1 MEPGEALP
9 GRQRRRALRRRAR
22 PGRGAGLRGQ
32 ARLSSGRGLREPDA
46 PRAGDGRAGARGDH
60 DSASTAAGPPRA
72 LARRV
77 GGTHG
82 GRGPRPRG
90 GSVSRVGPR
99 PARLPAA
106 RRRSAAGG
114 LRPGA
119 ARHRPDRRAPSTRR
133 RRAGRRARR
142 RDQRLSLPPAGRL
155 VQRALAAP
163 HRQRLADDRE
173 ASAPR
178 VRQRHRPSSAEPAVH
193 VVRYLGGGG
202 RPSLRKP
209 HFALGAPHP
218 RRGSRIVTVLLA
230 LFGGMALLLYGIR
243 LSGEALQRALG
254 GRLRGLLPGLSRNR
268 VLAVV
273 SGAAIPAI
281 IQSSA
286 ATTLMLIGFVAA
298 GLMTFR
304 QTLGVILGADIGTTF
319 TVQLIAFRVTD
330 YSPLLVGLGFTT
342 TFVAR
347 RRVLKDVRQALLGLR
362 LLFLG
367 LKLILDNA
375 RTLKASP
382 IAFNLLGVALVFP
395 FLGPFTT
402 VVASTAAEPARQIAN
417 AHTLFNIGISLVFLP
432 FTPWASRAIESLVP
446 DAQEGDSPFRAR
458 YLDERALEQPA
469 LAFGQATREAL
480 RMADVV
486 QGMLRDVPV
495 VFASDNAELLE
506 DVSRRDDQADFL
518 EREIKLFL
526 TRLGRAAMG
535 PDLSRKEIALI
546 SLIGNLENIGD
557 IIDKN
562 LMELARKKLYQ
573 GRRFSDQ
580 GLAEIQEFHGLV
592 GKNLERAIA
601 AFAANDR
608 GLAQEVLDQ
617 RPVVRHR
624 ERDLRESHLGR
635 LRAGLAE
642 SIETS
647 EIHLDVLTNL
657 KRVSSHVSAL
667 AISILEE
674 V

>member
-32 ARLSSGRGLREPDA
+32 ARLSGGRGLREPDA

-60 DSASTAAGPPRA
+60 DPASTAAGPPRA

-178 VRQRHRPSSAEPAVH
+178 VRQRHRPSSADPALH

-230 LFGGMALLLYGIR
+230 LFGGV
-243 LSGEALQRALG
+243 ALQRALG
-254 GRLRGLLPGLSRNR
+254 GRLRSLLTGLSRNR
-268 VLAVV
+268 ILAVV
-273 SGAAIPAI
+273 SGAAITAI

-347 RRVLKDVRQALLGLR
+347 RRVLKDVGQALLGLG

-375 RTLKASP
+375 GTLKASP
-382 IAFNLLGVALVFP
+382 LAVDLLDAVANNPVVGVLAGAVFSALVTSSAAT
-395 FLGPFTT
+395 LGLT
-402 VVASTAAEPARQIAN
+402 
-417 AHTLFNIGISLVFLP
+417 
-432 FTPWASRAIESLVP
+432 
-446 DAQEGDSPFRAR
+446 
-458 YLDERALEQPA
+458 
-469 LAFGQATREAL
+469 LAFAH
-480 RMADVV
+480 
-486 QGMLRDVPV
+486 
-495 VFASDNAELLE
+495 
-506 DVSRRDDQADFL
+506 
-518 EREIKLFL
+518 
-526 TRLGRAAMG
+526 
-535 PDLSRKEIALI
+535 
-546 SLIGNLENIGD
+546 
-557 IIDKN
+557 
-562 LMELARKKLYQ
+562 
-573 GRRFSDQ
+573 Q
-580 GLAEIQEFHGLV
+580 GL
-592 GKNLERAIA
+592 
-601 AFAANDR
+601 
-608 GLAQEVLDQ
+608 
-617 RPVVRHR
+617 
-624 ERDLRESHLGR
+624 LR
-635 LRAGLAE
+635 
-642 SIETS
+642 
-647 EIHLDVLTNL
+647 
-657 KRVSSHVSAL
+657 
-667 AISILEE
+667 
-674 V
+674 

>member
-32 ARLSSGRGLREPDA
+32 ARLSGGRGLREPDA

-60 DSASTAAGPPRA
+60 DPASTAAGPPRA

-254 GRLRGLLPGLSRNR
+254 GRLRSLLTGLSRNR
-268 VLAVV
+268 ILAVV
-273 SGAAIPAI
+273 SGAAITAI

-330 YSPLLVGLGFTT
+330 AAPLLIGLGFTT

-347 RRVLKDVRQALLGLR
+347 RRVLKDVGQALLGLG

-375 RTLKASP
+375 GTLKASP
-382 IAFNLLGVALVFP
+382 LAVDLLDAVANNPVVGVLAGAVFSALVTSSAATLGLTLAFAHQGLLSLLGAVAVVLGANIGTCVTALTASIGAGAEAKRVAVAHIAFKLLGVALVFP

-417 AHTLFNIGISLVFLP
+417 AHTLFNIGISLAFLP
-432 FTPWASRAIESLVP
+432 FTPWAARAIESLVP
-446 DAQEGDSPFRAR
+446 DTQEGDSPFRTR
-458 YLDERALEQPA
+458 YLDERAGAERAVA
-469 LAFGQATREAL
+469 LLSVRHERFDRPRRPRREGQERK
-480 RMADVV
+480 ADADIEERVGV
-486 QGMLRDVPV
+486 RDL
-495 VFASDNAELLE
+495 A
-506 DVSRRDDQADFL
+506 RRLGGGGRHHGGERAD
-518 EREIKLFL
+518 EREDERDPEELEGDVGDGHALGLGARADRRREGGEDRKS
-526 TRLGRAAMG
+526 TRL
-535 PDLSRKEIALI
+535 
-546 SLIGNLENIGD
+546 N
-557 IIDKN
+557 
-562 LMELARKKLYQ
+562 
-573 GRRFSDQ
+573 
-580 GLAEIQEFHGLV
+580 
-592 GKNLERAIA
+592 
-601 AFAANDR
+601 
-608 GLAQEVLDQ
+608 
-617 RPVVRHR
+617 
-624 ERDLRESHLGR
+624 
-635 LRAGLAE
+635 
-642 SIETS
+642 
-647 EIHLDVLTNL
+647 
-657 KRVSSHVSAL
+657 SSHS
-667 AISILEE
+667 SPSR
-674 V
+674 

>member
-32 ARLSSGRGLREPDA
+32 ARLSGGRGLREPDA
-46 PRAGDGRAGARGDH
+46 PRAGDGRARARGDH
-60 DSASTAAGPPRA
+60 DPASTAAGPPRA

-82 GRGPRPRG
+82 GRAPRPRG

-254 GRLRGLLPGLSRNR
+254 GRLRSLLTGLSRNR
-268 VLAVV
+268 ILAVV
-273 SGAAIPAI
+273 SGAAITALVT
-281 IQSSA
+281 SSA
-286 ATTLMLIGFVAA
+286 ATLGLTLAFAHQGLLSLLGAVAVVLGANIGTCVTALTASIGSSAEAKRVAVA
-298 GLMTFR
+298 HIAFKI
-304 QTLGVILGADIGTTF
+304 LGV
-319 TVQLIAFRVTD
+319 V
-330 YSPLLVGLGFTT
+330 
-342 TFVAR
+342 
-347 RRVLKDVRQALLGLR
+347 
-362 LLFLG
+362 
-367 LKLILDNA
+367 
-375 RTLKASP
+375 
-382 IAFNLLGVALVFP
+382 LVFP
-395 FLGPFTT
+395 FIGPFTD
-402 VVASTAAEPARQIAN
+402 VVARTAADPARQIAN
-417 AHTLFNIGISLVFLP
+417 AHTLFNIGISLAFLP
-432 FTPWASRAIESLVP
+432 FTPWASRAVESLVP
-446 DAQEGDSPFRAR
+446 DAPEGDSPFRAR
-458 YLDERALEQPA
+458 YLDERALETPA
-469 LAFGQATREAL
+469 LALGQATREAL

-486 QGMLRDVPV
+486 QAMLRDVPV
-495 VFASDNAELLE
+495 VFASDYQVLLE
-506 DVSRRDDQADFL
+506 
-518 EREIKLFL
+518 
-526 TRLGRAAMG
+526 
-535 PDLSRKEIALI
+535 
-546 SLIGNLENIGD
+546 
-557 IIDKN
+557 
-562 LMELARKKLYQ
+562 
-573 GRRFSDQ
+573 
-580 GLAEIQEFHGLV
+580 
-592 GKNLERAIA
+592 
-601 AFAANDR
+601 
-608 GLAQEVLDQ
+608 
-617 RPVVRHR
+617 VV
-624 ERDLRESHLGR
+624 
-635 LRAGLAE
+635 
-642 SIETS
+642 
-647 EIHLDVLTNL
+647 
-657 KRVSSHVSAL
+657 
-667 AISILEE
+667 
-674 V
+674 